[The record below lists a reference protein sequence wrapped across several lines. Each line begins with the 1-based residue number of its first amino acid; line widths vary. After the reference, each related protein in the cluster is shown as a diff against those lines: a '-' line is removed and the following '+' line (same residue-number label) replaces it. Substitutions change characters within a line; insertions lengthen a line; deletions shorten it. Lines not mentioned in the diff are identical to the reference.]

1 MLGEHLKQL
10 RENKKLTQ
18 QEMADK
24 IGIARGTYAH
34 YEINRREPDNATL
47 ARLADFFGVTTDELL
62 GRKLQ
67 KGQVISVHHPNPE
80 VAQLLKDGG
89 IAKLKLAKDV
99 TLDELKTGIE
109 LVKTLRKQKTGD

>member
-24 IGIARGTYAH
+24 LGIARGTYAH

-62 GRKLQ
+62 GRRENNQDQDKKLSKEEVMKIFESLPLEEQ
-67 KGQVISVHHPNPE
+67 KAFLKKYINSV
-80 VAQLLKDGG
+80 LS
-89 IAKLKLAKDV
+89 
-99 TLDELKTGIE
+99 
-109 LVKTLRKQKTGD
+109 

>member
-1 MLGEHLKQL
+1 MLGDNLKKL
-10 RENKKLTQ
+10 RTDRDLTQ
-18 QEMADK
+18 QELADSLN
-24 IGIARGTYAH
+24 
-34 YEINRREPDNATL
+34 INRVTYTQYENNKREPDNDTL
-47 ARLADFFGVTTDELL
+47 CLLADFFKVTTDELL

-89 IAKLKLAKDV
+89 VAKLKLAKDV